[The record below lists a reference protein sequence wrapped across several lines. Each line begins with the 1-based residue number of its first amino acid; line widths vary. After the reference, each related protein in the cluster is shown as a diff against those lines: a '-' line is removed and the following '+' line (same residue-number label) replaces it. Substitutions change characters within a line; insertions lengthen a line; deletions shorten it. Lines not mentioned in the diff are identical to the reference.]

1 LILAIWS
8 QKEWGRKAARWIGLS
23 PVHDIPA
30 AWDWRFSK
38 LPAGGLFVLI
48 TLTEG
53 SRVAGFFGSSSFAS
67 SDTGERDIYIE
78 EEYDIDNEEV
88 WTPRQSKVGVMISA
102 REIRHI
108 EFFEPEETI

>member
-1 LILAIWS
+1 MTS
-8 QKEWGRKAARWIGLS
+8 RQPGTGDFQSCQRAAFL
-23 PVHDIPA
+23 
-30 AWDWRFSK
+30 
-38 LPAGGLFVLI
+38 
-48 TLTEG
+48 
-53 SRVAGFFGSSSFAS
+53 SSSPFAS